1 MEQVVYKIVE
11 IIVFIF
17 QSIQEQVWHH
27 HEFAGVLALLAESNP
42 NITQSEANDWL
53 NKNGTDDIMYDTGT
67 DDCTDF
73 ESLQGAANKILRW
86 INQRP
91 ETGNSFPKINAKAR
105 PNSGRSWPRPRIRV
119 RG

>member
-1 MEQVVYKIVE
+1 MASPQV
-11 IIVFIF
+11 
-17 QSIQEQVWHH
+17 S
-27 HEFAGVLALLAESNP
+27 GVLALLAESNP
-42 NITQSEANDWL
+42 SLTQADANDWL
-53 NKNGTDDIMYDTGT
+53 SKNGTDDLMQDTGT

-91 ETGNSFPKINAKAR
+91 ETGNSFPKINTKAR